1 MSANEELAQELHKL
15 VIEKSKVYASF
26 KDKIWD
32 KALAEMGSLSSHN
45 HGVKYL
51 LQVIDFST
59 KFAWVKPFKDKKAKT
74 VLHGFVKIVNESNR
88 KSNKYGLIKS

>member
-51 LQVIDFST
+51 L
-59 KFAWVKPFKDKKAKT
+59 
-74 VLHGFVKIVNESNR
+74 
-88 KSNKYGLIKS
+88 